1 MKTVFI
7 FDQQGLEPMQFF
19 VVEGDYT
26 HLDNIYINSED
37 DENKIDELYN
47 ILYYDEHGK
56 FKVNL
61 LDKFPVE
68 QFNSQ
73 EDKVV
78 VVGFLP

>member
-7 FDQQGLEPMQFF
+7 FDQQGLEPMKFF

-26 HLDNIYINSED
+26 HLNNIYINSED

-68 QFNSQ
+68 EFNSQ